1 MEIPEIKINGEIV
14 KPQQPKAKIW
24 REVMRFDEIKKD
36 MDLTDFVDAHAE
48 IIALVFGGS
57 ITKEI
62 ILDNLEIE
70 DIVPTYR
77 KIYLWIL
84 ALLTSKLEKIPNG
97 ETPEA

>member
-1 MEIPEIKINGEIV
+1 MEIPKIKMNGEIV
-14 KPQQPKAKIW
+14 KPQPPKAKVW

-36 MDLTDFVDAHAE
+36 IDFADFIDAHAE

-62 ILDNLEIE
+62 ILENLEIE

-77 KIYLWIL
+77 KCYRWVLD
-84 ALLTSKLEKIPNG
+84 LLTSKLEKIPNG